1 MLDALPRP
9 PNRSLIAFALCGSLL
24 FVCHAAVTAESWG
37 CASANDAHGRAR
49 RWRLDLGI
57 HPSIHDPSLIGPA
70 LLDHRTHRSSF
81 NSIVRVRMQQTSLL
95 VRPLALA
102 HEPASSNVP
111 SVRHIPVRLPRLNT
125 VQI

>member
-37 CASANDAHGRAR
+37 CANDAHGRAR
-49 RWRLDLGI
+49 LWR
-57 HPSIHDPSLIGPA
+57 LIGPA

-95 VRPLALA
+95 VVLSLSRTSQ
-102 HEPASSNVP
+102 PAATY
-111 SVRHIPVRLPRLNT
+111 RHIPVRLPRLNT

>member
-37 CASANDAHGRAR
+37 CANDAHGRAR
-49 RWRLDLGI
+49 LWR
-57 HPSIHDPSLIGPA
+57 LIGPA

-81 NSIVRVRMQQTSLL
+81 NSIVRVRMQQTSLPP
-95 VRPLALA
+95 RPLA
-102 HEPASSNVP
+102 HELASSNVP
-111 SVRHIPVRLPRLNT
+111 SHPGSSAATET